1 MYGFLRPSGV
11 IKKHMVAKNRERSE
25 QMREERQHSLESKLK
40 EKEDRTEA
48 MKKQMKRVQ
57 KMQKRERDFNIK
69 AEDER
74 RKKQV
79 TDLEMQKKLLQGNF
93 YDKDEVD
100 KLPLDV
106 ALKIEMQKQ
115 SRELVELEKQYKVQM
130 AQANVEM
137 MIKKAENMRERQE
150 QYKLD
155 QVREI

>member
-1 MYGFLRPSGV
+1 M
-11 IKKHMVAKNRERSE
+11 
-25 QMREERQHSLESKLK
+25 
-40 EKEDRTEA
+40 
-48 MKKQMKRVQ
+48 
-57 KMQKRERDFNIK
+57 
-69 AEDER
+69 
-74 RKKQV
+74 
-79 TDLEMQKKLLQGNF
+79 QGNF

-115 SRELVELEKQYKVQM
+115 SRELVELEKQYKAQM

>member
-1 MYGFLRPSGV
+1 M
-11 IKKHMVAKNRERSE
+11 
-25 QMREERQHSLESKLK
+25 
-40 EKEDRTEA
+40 
-48 MKKQMKRVQ
+48 
-57 KMQKRERDFNIK
+57 
-69 AEDER
+69 
-74 RKKQV
+74 
-79 TDLEMQKKLLQGNF
+79 QGNF